1 MFVSINRRNYSKNEI
16 KGLSLIY
23 SLIGVF
29 LLIGNLIGFVF
40 EGGSVTL
47 YLSTFTGIMFLSTGI
62 LYRIKFN
69 RNRNKF

>member
-1 MFVSINRRNYSKNEI
+1 MLVSIKGRNYSKNEI

-29 LLIGNLIGFVF
+29 LLIGNLTAFVF

-47 YLSTFTGIMFLSTGI
+47 YLSAFTGIMFLSTGI

>member
-1 MFVSINRRNYSKNEI
+1 VLVSFKRRNYSKNEI

-47 YLSTFTGIMFLSTGI
+47 YLSAFTGIMFLSTGI
-62 LYRIKFN
+62 LYRVKFN

>member
-1 MFVSINRRNYSKNEI
+1 VLVSFKRRNYSKNEI

-40 EGGSVTL
+40 EGDSVTF
-47 YLSTFTGIMFLSTGI
+47 YISTFTGIMFLSTGI